1 MIEIKKAEQTRCCN
15 CCSSKQ
21 DVYNVTFWKDGTN
34 SGTQVALCK
43 KCMDEFGKLARL
55 IEHKLARLIEHED
68 NKNDGDSD
76 DLISRKETIR
86 YIRENLPLGT
96 FMHSSVKQANA
107 ACWVVCNMIAD
118 EVPSAESK
126 EQITEVIEHDASVTD
141 TDGYKYHRSEY
152 LCGAC
157 KKKVIGGDCYCS
169 YCGARLEWK

>member
-1 MIEIKKAEQTRCCN
+1 MIEIKKAEQSRCCN

-21 DVYNVTFWKDGTN
+21 DVYNVTFWQNETN

-43 KCMDEFGKLARL
+43 KCMDELGKLARL
-55 IEHKLARLIEHED
+55 IEPED
-68 NKNDGDSD
+68 NKNGGDSD

-96 FMHSSVKQANA
+96 FMHSSIKQANG

-126 EQITEVIEHDASVTD
+126 ERTAEVIEHEMTITD
-141 TDGYKYHRSEY
+141 TDGYGYHRTEY

-157 KKKVIGGDCYCS
+157 KKRVIGGDCYCS
-169 YCGARLEWK
+169 HCGARLRWK